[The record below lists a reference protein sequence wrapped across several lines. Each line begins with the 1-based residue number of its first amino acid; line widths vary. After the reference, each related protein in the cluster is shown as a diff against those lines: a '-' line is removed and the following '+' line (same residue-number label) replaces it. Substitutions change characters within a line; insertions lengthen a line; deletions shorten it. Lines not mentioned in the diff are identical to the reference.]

1 MYQSGDVTPV
11 ISNAVFEDNRAS
23 CCGGALSIGSGATT
37 VTTAV
42 FSQNIAAGSPGGAA
56 LEIEPNGTLKNVTL
70 YGNVEE
76 TETPAQIINRGVLA
90 MHNSIVWAGSP
101 PVQLDQNGTA
111 SIRHSLVQGG
121 APTGVTDFAE
131 SSDSDPLFV
140 EPPMNLRLLAN
151 SPAID
156 TGNTQLSGLTTLD
169 VAGSPRV
176 VDGDGD
182 GTADIDRG
190 AYEYQ

>member
-1 MYQSGDVTPV
+1 AVDRQWRDDRDHGGVQPKHRGGVPGWRSSRDRTQWHAKERHALRQRRGNGD
-11 ISNAVFEDNRAS
+11 
-23 CCGGALSIGSGATT
+23 
-37 VTTAV
+37 
-42 FSQNIAAGSPGGAA
+42 AGP
-56 LEIEPNGTLKNVTL
+56 
-70 YGNVEE
+70 
-76 TETPAQIINRGVLA
+76 

-190 AYEYQ
+190 AYEY